1 MTVGPQLAIRRWVPV
16 TMFVRPTTG
25 LIREVAE
32 PMPGD
37 AIAKAIVAELV
48 PEGKKTDW
56 TMFYGVG
63 GGFDINFN
71 PHFALRV
78 QADYVWDHLF
88 PDVLREGRPT
98 IRFSVGPAFNF
109 GPNIVGR

>member
-1 MTVGPQLAIRRWVPV
+1 
-16 TMFVRPTTG
+16 
-25 LIREVAE
+25 
-32 PMPGD
+32 
-37 AIAKAIVAELV
+37 VAELA
-48 PEGKKTDW
+48 PEGVKKDW

-63 GGFDINFN
+63 GGMDLNFG

-88 PDVLREGRPT
+88 PDILREGRPT

-109 GPNIVGR
+109 GRNIIGR